1 MNNLSVPGRIY
12 ELLPIENE
20 TRKIPKS
27 GFYNKQPFHGTWE
40 ERNNARKLFNEII
53 HDSGLGI
60 KWTNYLLNKKGE
72 LDFDYME
79 KPQSIHLSREYY
91 PYWTGIK
98 ETNTLEEFF

>member
-1 MNNLSVPGRIY
+1 MRLRAC
-12 ELLPIENE
+12 L
-20 TRKIPKS
+20 
-27 GFYNKQPFHGTWE
+27 
-40 ERNNARKLFNEII
+40 
-53 HDSGLGI
+53 
-60 KWTNYLLNKKGE
+60 NYLLNKKGE